1 MTEQRALTEDEKV
14 DIMMK
19 SFELRD
25 AGDEAGAHKLMTLI
39 PLPSWLA
46 KIMKE
51 KVGADFLIEQGYD
64 LSEAEA
70 EYGPGWLNR

>member
-1 MTEQRALTEDEKV
+1 MTQQRPLTEDEEV
-14 DIMMK
+14 DIILK
-19 SFELRD
+19 SVELRD
-25 AGDEAGAHKLMTLI
+25 AGDEEGAHKLLTLI

-51 KVGADFLIEQGYD
+51 KAGADFLIGQGYN

-70 EYGPGWLNR
+70 EFGPDWLTR